1 TPARNRS
8 ATPATLNVL
17 YPPRNLQVKSFVE
30 SSEGTAIILLCAVD
44 SNPPAQLSLLRE
56 GQPVASSPPVRG
68 DAPRQGS
75 HVSPSPNALRLELR
89 EASEEDEGEYEC
101 QAQSPLGSAHV
112 SLTLRVQAARVVV
125 RPSAE
130 VPEGTKVTLTCQD
143 PHAHP
148 GTLYTWFRNGQW
160 VAEGLEASLGL
171 RGRRSD
177 AGLYSCQAGRG
188 HRAPPAALR
197 VLYAPQ
203 KPNFISLVDP
213 RGGRQAVLLCSVDSC
228 PPSDIALSRGPG
240 QPPLASTRGPSD
252 PRLEVQAAPNSL
264 RVALAGLAQQD
275 AGLYVCWANNSR
287 GAAASTL
294 RLHVGGV
301 TVTAEPSP
309 EVPEGTSATMTCSVT
324 PWWGKGANYTWY
336 KNGRWLQEGPDPS
349 LVLPRVSRADSGSY
363 HCRASGAWG
372 TASSTPLG
380 LSVLCECP
388 QPRRG
393 HRLRAGWSPRHAG
406 CPQPT
411 WGVPH
416 HDPMTPLSPADPPRD
431 VAISTFLENRS
442 GRVGIVLCT
451 ADSHPPS
458 TMALLHQGQL
468 VASSL
473 APAAAP
479 GVRVAPSHN
488 ALRVELGALGT
499 GAAGRYLCVATNSLG
514 NATASA
520 HFDVN
525 TLTHLQTFTILAGL
539 LLALI
544 CVATLGLL
552 AVKMW
557 PRIRRFQGWSGAEDT
572 LELRSKQEPMQVG
585 TS

>member
-17 YPPRNLQVKSFVE
+17 YPPRNLQMKSFVE

-44 SNPPAQLSLLRE
+44 SNPLSQLTVLRG
-56 GQPVASSPPVRG
+56 GQPVASSPPTGG
-68 DAPRQGS
+68 DPPQQGDPI
-75 HVSPSPNALRLELR
+75 SPSPNTLRLELR

-101 QAQSPLGSAHV
+101 QARSPLGSAHV
-112 SLTLRVQAARVVV
+112 SLTLRVQAVRVVV

-130 VPEGTKVTLTCQD
+130 VPEGTEVTLTCQD

-148 GTLYTWFRNGQW
+148 GSLYTWFRNGRW
-160 VAEGLEASLGL
+160 VAQGLDASLGL

-203 KPNFISLVDP
+203 EPTFMSLVDP
-213 RGGRQAVLLCSVDSC
+213 RGGRQAVLLCSVDSS
-228 PPSDIALSRGPG
+228 PPSDMALSRGPG
-240 QPPLASTRGPSD
+240 QPPLASTRGPAH
-252 PRLEVQAAPNSL
+252 PRFDVQATPNSL
-264 RVALAGLAQQD
+264 RVGLG
-275 AGLYVCWANNSR
+275 GLGLGDTGVYVCSANNSL
-287 GAAASTL
+287 GVASSSL
-294 RLHVGGV
+294 RLDVGGV
-301 TVTAEPSP
+301 TVTVEPSA
-309 EVPEGTSATMTCSVT
+309 EVPEGTSATMNCSVT
-324 PWWGKGANYTWY
+324 PWWGEGANYTWY
-336 KNGRWLQEGPDPS
+336 RDGRWLREGPSPS
-349 LVLPRVSRADSGSY
+349 LVLPRVSSADSGSY

-372 TASSTPLG
+372 TASSALLG

-388 QPRRG
+388 QPHQRDWPK
-393 HRLRAGWSPRHAG
+393 AGWSPRHAE
-406 CPQPT
+406 CPQT
-411 WGVPH
+411 N
-416 HDPMTPLSPADPPRD
+416 PPRD
-431 VAISTFLENRS
+431 VSISTFLENRS

-468 VASSL
+468 LASSL
-473 APAAAP
+473 APPAMP
-479 GVRVAPSHN
+479 GVRVAPSQN
-488 ALRVELGALGT
+488 ALRVELGALGP
-499 GAAGRYLCVATNSLG
+499 GAAGWYLCVATNPLG
-514 NATASA
+514 NATAST

-525 TLTHLQTFTILAGL
+525 TLTHLLIFTVLAGL
-539 LLALI
+539 LLAVI

-557 PRIRRFQGWSGAEDT
+557 PRIKRFQGWSGAEDT

-585 TS
+585 SMA

>member
-17 YPPRNLQVKSFVE
+17 YPPRNLQMKSFVE

-44 SNPPAQLSLLRE
+44 SNPLSQLTLLRA
-56 GQPVASSPPVRG
+56 GQPVASSPRRGG
-68 DAPRQGS
+68 DAPRQSG
-75 HVSPSPNALRLELR
+75 HVSPSPNTLRLELR

-101 QAQSPLGSAHV
+101 QARSPLGSAHV
-112 SLTLRVQAARVVV
+112 SLTLRVQAVRVVV

-130 VPEGTKVTLTCQD
+130 VPEGTEVTLTCQD
-143 PHAHP
+143 PHAYP
-148 GTLYTWFRNGQW
+148 GTLYTWFRNGRW
-160 VAEGLEASLGL
+160 VAQGLDASLGL

-203 KPNFISLVDP
+203 EPTFISLVDP
-213 RGGRQAVLLCSVDSC
+213 RGGRQAVLLCSVDSS

-240 QPPLASTRGPSD
+240 QPALASTRGPSD
-252 PRLEVQAAPNSL
+252 PRFDVQAAPNSL
-264 RVALAGLAQQD
+264 RVGLG
-275 AGLYVCWANNSR
+275 GLGLGDTGVYVCSANNSL
-287 GAAASTL
+287 GAASSSL
-294 RLHVGGV
+294 QLDVGGV
-301 TVTAEPSP
+301 TVTVEPSP
-309 EVPEGTSATMTCSVT
+309 EVPEGTSATMSCSVT
-324 PWWGKGANYTWY
+324 PWWGEGANYTWY
-336 KNGRWLQEGPDPS
+336 RDGRWLQEGPSPS
-349 LVLPRVSRADSGSY
+349 LVLPRVSSADSGSY

-372 TASSTPLG
+372 TASSAPLG

-388 QPRRG
+388 QPHQG
-393 HRLRAGWSPRHAG
+393 DWPKDTPSPT
-406 CPQPT
+406 PWPT
-411 WGVPH
+411 
-416 HDPMTPLSPADPPRD
+416 DTPSPAPDPPRD
-431 VAISTFLENRS
+431 VSVSTFLENHS

-468 VASSL
+468 LASSL
-473 APAAAP
+473 SRPAIP

-488 ALRVELGALGT
+488 ALQVELGALGP
-499 GAAGRYLCVATNSLG
+499 GAAGQYLCVATNPMG

-525 TLTHLQTFTILAGL
+525 TLTHLLTFTILAGL
-539 LLALI
+539 LLSVI

-557 PRIRRFQGWSGAEDT
+557 PKIKRFQGWSGVEDT
-572 LELRSKQEPMQVG
+572 LELRSKQEPTQVG
-585 TS
+585 SME